1 MFNEMKITR
10 YDCFNANSSHK
21 EFSRNVCEIAA
32 DKLSPGNARD
42 FN

>member
-1 MFNEMKITR
+1 MKITR

-21 EFSRNVCEIAA
+21 EFPGNVREIAA
-32 DKLSPGNARD
+32 DKLSRGNARD